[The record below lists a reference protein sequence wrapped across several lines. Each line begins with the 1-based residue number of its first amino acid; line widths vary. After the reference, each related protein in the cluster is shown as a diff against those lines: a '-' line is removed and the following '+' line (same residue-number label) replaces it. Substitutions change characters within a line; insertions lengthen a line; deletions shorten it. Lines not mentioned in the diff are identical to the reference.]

1 MQIKEYKEND
11 FILLSGIQHF
21 SFCKRQWGLI
31 HIEQIWAENFLTV
44 SGELMHQNAHKTS
57 FREKRGDTI
66 ITRGMPVSSKNMG
79 VSGACDVVEF
89 KKDEING
96 VKIFGLDGKY
106 SVVPVEYKH
115 GELKEADVLQV
126 VAEALCLEEMLCCEI
141 KHAYIYYGK
150 TRHREKID
158 ITSEKRD
165 VVISMF
171 NDMHRY
177 FSAGKTPTSKVKKS
191 CNSCSMKDICL
202 PQISNKKSV
211 KKYMEEIILGE

>member
-115 GELKEADVLQV
+115 GELKEADILQV

-191 CNSCSMKDICL
+191 CNSCSLKDICL